1 MNESHIGAIFQESPV
16 PDSEGIKETDHV
28 CKKMSATQYVIDGKE
43 IPMPVKVGAASMLMQ
58 AFLVDANTVENII
71 KGTGYRALVIW
82 PGKAIVQ
89 LLAVDYRENDLGD
102 YNEGAIIFP
111 VVTPGQKLFP
121 LLGAW
126 LALISG
132 KACNY
137 VYRMPVNQPFTTHA
151 GRFIW
156 GFPKWPTQMD
166 FEFNDKT
173 AMGYFSDNGQLVYK
187 IQAATGGKMAMKDQK
202 SPSVT
207 VRNGK
212 AYKTY
217 GISSGSGV
225 TFKVGGAEPEIGNAH
240 PLALELRSLGLPKK
254 PMFSVSAREIQMNFN
269 GPETVNI
276 GEKFLT

>member
-1 MNESHIGAIFQESPV
+1 MNESSIGAIFQESPV
-16 PDSEGIKETDHV
+16 TDSQGIKITDSV
-28 CKKMSATQYVIDGKE
+28 CKKTNPTHYIIDGKD
-43 IPMPVKVGAASMLMQ
+43 IPMPVKVGSASMLMQ
-58 AFLVDANTVENII
+58 AFIVDANIIENII
-71 KGTGYRALVIW
+71 KGTGYHPLVIW
-82 PGKAIVQ
+82 PGKAILQ
-89 LLAVDYRENDLGD
+89 LLAVDYRVNDLGD

-111 VVTPGQKLFP
+111 VITPGQKLFP
-121 LLGAW
+121 VLGAW
-126 LALISG
+126 LALITG

-166 FEFNDKT
+166 FEFNDTT
-173 AMGYFSDNGQLVYK
+173 AMGCFTENGQLVYK
-187 IQAATGGKMAMKDQK
+187 IQAATGGKMSMKDQK

-217 GISSGSGV
+217 GISSGAGV
-225 TFKVGGAEPEIGNAH
+225 TFKIGGVLPEIGNEH
-240 PLALELRSLGLPKK
+240 SLAVELRTLGLPKK
-254 PMFSVSAREIQMNFN
+254 PMFSVSAKEIQMNFN
-269 GPETVNI
+269 GPESVNV

>member
-1 MNESHIGAIFQESPV
+1 MNESTTGAIFEESPV
-16 PDSEGIKETDHV
+16 LDSQNLKETDQV
-28 CKKMSATQYVIDGKE
+28 CKKISESHYLIDGQD
-43 IPMPVKVGAASMLMQ
+43 IHMPVKVGSASMLMQ
-58 AFLVDANTVENII
+58 AYLVDAKIVSDILR
-71 KGTGYRALVIW
+71 GTGYRPIVIW
-82 PGKAIVQ
+82 PGKALLQ

-111 VVTPGQKLFP
+111 VVTPGQKFLP

-126 LALISG
+126 LALATG

-137 VYRMPVNQPFTTHA
+137 VYRMPVNQAFTTHA

-166 FEFNDKT
+166 FEFNDKIAT
-173 AMGYFSDNGQLVYK
+173 GCFIDKGKLVYK
-187 IQAATGGKMAMKDQK
+187 IQAATGGSMSMKDQK

-212 AYKTY
+212 AYKIY

-225 TFKVGGAEPEIGNAH
+225 TFKIRGTAPEVGNEH
-240 PLALELRSLGLPKK
+240 PLALELRQLGLPKK
-254 PMFSVSAREIQMNFN
+254 PLFSVAAQDIKMDFN